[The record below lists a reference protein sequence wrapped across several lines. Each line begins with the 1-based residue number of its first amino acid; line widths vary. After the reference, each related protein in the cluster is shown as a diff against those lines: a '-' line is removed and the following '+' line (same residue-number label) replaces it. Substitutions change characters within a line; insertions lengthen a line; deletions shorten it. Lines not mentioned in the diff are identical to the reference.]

1 MKSPK
6 AISVHTLPRIRIEE
20 SGIGMFLARKPYTE
34 CSSLTERFQN
44 CTEDICSVASI
55 DLRQLDR
62 VCLPISLEDV
72 DRMSWLAIGLS
83 ASLASI
89 MFAAYLFA
97 YVSRQDSGSTKM
109 QEIAAA
115 IREGAVAYLKRQNL
129 TLAVFV
135 LAMAVILAILVGYS
149 MALAY
154 LLGSLCT
161 TLASFIGMSAAIR
174 ANVRTSSAA
183 RRSLNEA
190 FAVAF
195 YGGGVMGLS
204 TVGLAL
210 LGITVLYYIY
220 GEPHVIL
227 GFSFGA
233 SALALFAKAGGG
245 IYTKTADVGADL
257 VGKVEIGIPEDDPRN
272 PAVIADNVG
281 DNVGDV
287 AGMGADLIDSY
298 IASVVAAMIIGW
310 ETLRNVAYVILP
322 ILVAAAGLLASM
334 IGMLFVRVGKRGNPG
349 AALNRGTFSTC
360 LIFAAIT
367 FLAIH
372 LLGIGEKGLGIF
384 YATVSGL
391 VAGMVIGITTD
402 FFTSIDRTPVLKT
415 AEAARTGAAVSI
427 LSGFSYGIM
436 SMVPPIIGICAATW
450 ASWHLAGMYGV
461 TQVYGV
467 AISAVGMLSIV
478 GMIISADAYG
488 PIVDNAKGIAEQSG
502 LGHEVVAVAD
512 RLDAAGNTA
521 KAITKGF
528 AIGAAALTVLAL
540 FAAYGEIVE
549 VSIFNLM
556 KPDVVVGVFLGG
568 MMPPVL
574 SALLIL
580 AVGKNAFRMI
590 EEVRRQ
596 FKEIPGLMEG
606 KAKPDY
612 AKCVDIAAKGALKE
626 LILPCVLAIIAP
638 LAVGFILGK
647 EALGGFLAGSI
658 VTGIIFALLMA
669 NAGGTW
675 DNAKKYIEAGG
686 FGGEGSDAH
695 KAAVV
700 GDTVGDPFKDT
711 AGPSLNTMI
720 TVMSLVS
727 SVFAPL
733 IVKLLG

>member
-1 MKSPK
+1 MELLIALFAGLTSI
-6 AISVHTLPRIRIEE
+6 AFATYLFFYVDRQE
-20 SGIGMFLARKPYTE
+20 SGSQR
-34 CSSLTERFQN
+34 
-44 CTEDICSVASI
+44 
-55 DLRQLDR
+55 
-62 VCLPISLEDV
+62 
-72 DRMSWLAIGLS
+72 
-83 ASLASI
+83 
-89 MFAAYLFA
+89 
-97 YVSRQDSGSTKM
+97 M
-109 QEIAAA
+109 QEISAA
-115 IREGAVAYLKRQNL
+115 IREGATAYLKRQNM

-135 LAMAVILAILVGYS
+135 LIMAVIIGIFLGFN

-154 LLGSLCT
+154 VLGSICT
-161 TLASFIGMSAAIR
+161 TIASFVGMSAAIR
-174 ANVRTSSAA
+174 ANVRTSNAA
-183 RRSLNEA
+183 RKGLNQA
-190 FAVAF
+190 FPMAF
-195 YGGGVMGLS
+195 YGGAVMGLS
-204 TVGLAL
+204 IVGLAL

-220 GEPHVIL
+220 GDPEIIL

-298 IASVVAAMIIGW
+298 IASVIAAMIIGA
-310 ETLRNVAYVILP
+310 TLKNVTYVILP
-322 ILVAAAGLLASM
+322 LLIAAVGTFASI
-334 IGMLFVRVGKRGNPG
+334 IGMLFVRVGKRGSPG

-360 LIFAAIT
+360 FIFAVFT
-367 FLAIH
+367 FLIINYF
-372 LLGIGEKGLGIF
+372 LGMGKEGLGVF
-384 YATVSGL
+384 YATVAGL
-391 VAGMVIGITTD
+391 IAGMVIGITTD
-402 FFTSIDRTPVLKT
+402 YFTSIDRPMVYKT
-415 AEAARTGAAVSI
+415 AEAAKTGAAINI
-427 LSGFSYGIM
+427 LSGFSYGIV
-436 SMVPPIIGICAATW
+436 SIVPPVIGICVATL
-450 ASWHLAGMYGV
+450 ASWYLAGMHGV
-461 TQVYGV
+461 SSVYGV

-488 PIVDNAKGIAEQSG
+488 PIVDNSKGIAEQSG
-502 LGHEVVAVAD
+502 LGKEVIEVAD
-512 RLDAAGNTA
+512 KLDAAGNTA

-540 FAAYGEIVE
+540 FVAYAELVGIEKDPSTGLYI
-549 VSIFNLM
+549 INLIDP
-556 KPDVVVGVFLGG
+556 KVIAGVFVGA
-568 MMPPVL
+568 MMPPLL

-596 FKEIPGLMEG
+596 FKEIPGLLEG

-626 LILPCVLAIIAP
+626 LTLPCVLAIVAP
-638 LAVGFILGK
+638 LAVGFLLGK

-669 NAGGTW
+669 NSGGAW
-675 DNAKKYIEAGG
+675 DNAKKYIEAGAH
-686 FGGEGSDAH
+686 GGKGSEAH
-695 KAAVV
+695 KAAVT

-720 TVMSLVS
+720 TVMSLVA
-727 SVFAPL
+727 SVFVPL
-733 IVKLLG
+733 IAVYALF